1 MFKTTIRNSESV
13 YTSVVEA
20 KNQVDAALKAVTSC
34 FGYNSLFVTS
44 GEQPI
49 CGWVG
54 PVYRLPVGSGKI
66 SEMTIVKVMKMKKVE
81 EAAVVGYVGKKFF
94 DEEMVSVGI
103 TPTKEARIEYR
114 LKEATWL
121 RNTVF
126 SNIKEVYI
134 RRWFDRSFGNS
145 YYSLR
150 LVSYLDNTKYELHI
164 PQRYGYGDSHSLL
177 RQAEIA
183 PSDCIVREWLEHNG
197 ITVVDEG
204 YMLKSKQYKSAI

>member
-1 MFKTTIRNSESV
+1 MLFKTTIKMNNYNFASTIEAES
-13 YTSVVEA
+13 
-20 KNQVDAALKAVTSC
+20 QQDAAAKAVVSYY
-34 FGYNSLFVTS
+34 GDNALFVPS
-44 GEQPI
+44 GQQPI
-49 CGWVG
+49 CGWSSPIG
-54 PVYRLPVGSGKI
+54 NGKLKE
-66 SEMTIVKVMKMKKVE
+66 SVIVKVSVMKKIE

-94 DEEMVSVGI
+94 DEEMKSKGI
-103 TPTKEARIEYR
+103 ATTKENRIEYL

-126 SNIKEVYI
+126 NNLSEIYI
-134 RRWFDRSFGNS
+134 RRWYDRTFGNS

-150 LVSYLDNTKYELHI
+150 FVAYLDNTKYELHI

-183 PSDCIVREWLEHNG
+183 PSDCIVLEWLEHNG

-204 YMLKSKQYKSAI
+204 YMLKSEQYKSAI